1 MRADEWKVTMQPEKE
16 NDMRDPSDPYEEAF
30 PDFRAAMD
38 KALAAI
44 EKFRNGE
51 VSREEHD
58 AVLKEAKRPS
68 KQRRKKSGRKVR
80 PRQSDGGLNEH
91 AQ

>member
-16 NDMRDPSDPYEEAF
+16 NDMRDPLDPYEEAF
-30 PDFRAAMD
+30 PDLRAAMD
-38 KALAAI
+38 RSLAAI

-58 AVLKEAKRPS
+58 AVLKEAKEALEAATE
-68 KQRRKKSGRKVR
+68 KIWAGR
-80 PRQSDGGLNEH
+80 
-91 AQ
+91 

>member
-58 AVLKEAKRPS
+58 AVLKEAKGTLEAATE
-68 KQRRKKSGRKVR
+68 KIWAEGKAAAVRRRVK
-80 PRQSDGGLNEH
+80 
-91 AQ
+91 

>member
-16 NDMRDPSDPYEEAF
+16 NDMRDPLDPYEEAF
-30 PDFRAAMD
+30 PDLRAAMD

-58 AVLKEAKRPS
+58 AVLKEAKEALEAATE
-68 KQRRKKSGRKVR
+68 KIWAEGKAAAVRRKVK
-80 PRQSDGGLNEH
+80 
-91 AQ
+91 

>member
-1 MRADEWKVTMQPEKE
+1 
-16 NDMRDPSDPYEEAF
+16 MRDPLDPYEEAF
-30 PDFRAAMD
+30 PDLRAAMD

-58 AVLKEAKRPS
+58 AVLKES
-68 KQRRKKSGRKVR
+68 KKALEARKVK
-80 PRQSDGGLNEH
+80 
-91 AQ
+91 